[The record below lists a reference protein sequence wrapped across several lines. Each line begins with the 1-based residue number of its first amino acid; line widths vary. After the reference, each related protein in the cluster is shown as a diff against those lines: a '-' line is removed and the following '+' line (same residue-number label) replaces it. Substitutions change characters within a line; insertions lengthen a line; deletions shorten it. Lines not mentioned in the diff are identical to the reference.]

1 VPSRFFPFASNDRI
15 FLLHAAASTMQFP
28 FGVRSRD
35 VDQLRQTLPHLGP
48 SSSLSG
54 IAAALSWNERRVERT
69 VREWERLEPMR
80 VAYDPL
86 SRSVRL
92 LGVAAVVPP
101 APLPPPPPVAAPA
114 PSPAADLPR
123 SWGGGVNCRSC
134 GTKMEPT
141 GTGSGLFCPGC
152 GRLASSHRSGT
163 PPPLPVAA
171 PAPPKPSTAPSLASP
186 SPPGAPA
193 VATGTGHAVS
203 DRKAQ
208 EMFAAWAT
216 AQPIPCPRC
225 RVPLRHN
232 GVGQYRC
239 PGCGETA
246 RFVGETGPTRP
257 AAPTLAPPAA

>member
-1 VPSRFFPFASNDRI
+1 
-15 FLLHAAASTMQFP
+15 MQFP

-35 VDQLRQTLPHLGP
+35 VDQLKQTLPHLGP
-48 SSSLSG
+48 SSTLSG
-54 IAAALSWNERRVERT
+54 LAAALSWNERRVERT

-92 LGVAAVVPP
+92 LGIPPSVTPVPGP
-101 APLPPPPPVAAPA
+101 ATPRLASPVAEAPT
-114 PSPAADLPR
+114 PAAALPR

-134 GTKMEPT
+134 GTAMEPT

-152 GRLASSHRSGT
+152 GRLSSGHLPT
-163 PPPLPVAA
+163 APPKLPVASPPKSA
-171 PAPPKPSTAPSLASP
+171 APPAAPEPPRTSASSGAAPS
-186 SPPGAPA
+186 

-225 RVPLRHN
+225 RTPLRHN
-232 GVGQYRC
+232 GVGQYTC
-239 PGCGETA
+239 TGCGESA
-246 RFVGETGPTRP
+246 RFVRDGV
-257 AAPTLAPPAA
+257 AARAPSPPMAPPAA

>member
-1 VPSRFFPFASNDRI
+1 
-15 FLLHAAASTMQFP
+15 MQFP
-28 FGVRSRD
+28 FGSRSRD
-35 VDQLRQTLPHLGP
+35 LDQLRQTLPHLGT
-48 SSSLSG
+48 SSTVPG

-92 LGVAAVVPP
+92 LGPT
-101 APLPPPPPVAAPA
+101 AAPA
-114 PSPAADLPR
+114 APGVAATVTAPVVTAPSPPPAAVLPR
-123 SWGGGVNCRSC
+123 AWGGGVNCRSC
-134 GTKMEPT
+134 GTAMEPT

-152 GRLASSHRSGT
+152 GRLASGHHAT
-163 PPPLPVAA
+163 APPPLPVAA
-171 PAPPKPSTAPSLASP
+171 PAPPKPAAAPGPAPS
-186 SPPGAPA
+186 GAPA
-193 VATGTGHAVS
+193 ITTGTGHAVS

-232 GVGQYRC
+232 GVGQYKC
-239 PGCGETA
+239 PCCGETA
-246 RFVGETGPTRP
+246 RFVGEGG
-257 AAPTLAPPAA
+257 APRVSTPPLAPPAA